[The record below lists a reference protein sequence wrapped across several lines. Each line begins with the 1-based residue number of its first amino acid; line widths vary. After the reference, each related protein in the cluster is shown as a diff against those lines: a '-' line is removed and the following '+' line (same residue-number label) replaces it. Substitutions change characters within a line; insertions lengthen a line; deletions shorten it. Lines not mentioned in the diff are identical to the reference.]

1 MAKHPIYRRWRSWGA
16 AAGVACASTILIPG
30 ATARPTALPQQSGH
44 VDLLTQAN
52 LQIPGAMTGEWAGTW
67 VAAAGDVLGDG
78 GFRIDGAAAY
88 DHAGY
93 PVAGVGDVNGDGR
106 PDVMLGATQADN
118 NQRTDSGSGYVVFGK
133 STSTTVDL
141 ATLGN
146 GGFRID
152 GGAADDPA
160 GQPAAGAAD

>member
-30 ATARPTALPQQSGH
+30 ATARPAALPQQSGH

-67 VAAAGDVLGDG
+67 VAAAGDVNGDGHADVIVGASAADSNQRTDSGSAYVVFGKPTSATVDLAKLGDG

-106 PDVMLGATQADN
+106 PDVMLGATE
-118 NQRTDSGSGYVVFGK
+118 
-133 STSTTVDL
+133 
-141 ATLGN
+141 
-146 GGFRID
+146 
-152 GGAADDPA
+152 
-160 GQPAAGAAD
+160 

>member
-67 VAAAGDVLGDG
+67 VAAAGDV
-78 GFRIDGAAAY
+78 
-88 DHAGY
+88 
-93 PVAGVGDVNGDGR
+93 NGDGLG
-106 PDVMLGATQADN
+106 DVIIASYYADN
-118 NQRTDSGSGYVVFGK
+118 NGRTDSGSAYVVFGR
-133 STSTTVDL
+133 TSPGTIDL
-141 ATLGN
+141 FALG
-146 GGFRID
+146 D
-152 GGAADDPA
+152 G
-160 GQPAAGAAD
+160 